1 MLDFGDGDTAT
12 CAEVAQYT
20 SILSSDTE
28 LCSESKFSRATCCP
42 DDVGPGCPFCEG
54 GVSSAE
60 TVVDEEEGVTCADLK
75 ELAPIAPQ
83 DQCANLGL
91 AQFLCCPPT
100 QAPASTDAPTTAPV
114 VAPTTAP
121 ADAAVGLSTMFG
133 LIATALIGFLYV

>member
-1 MLDFGDGDTAT
+1 MSTT
-12 CAEVAQYT
+12 ECAELKTGGHLV
-20 SILSSDTE
+20 
-28 LCSESKFSRATCCP
+28 CCP
-42 DDVGPGCPFCEG
+42 DDVVPGCSFCEG